1 MTLRLIAVLFA
12 SLMIAGCTTTQ
23 RSAQRA
29 AYTVTRANYTP
40 YTAPCYT
47 PQHDED
53 AAIENV
59 ILTQQTQAQTIPGA
73 ATHTVKPG
81 ETLWSISKMYNV
93 DLASLAKANSI
104 ADSRVIEKGQVLTI
118 PAAPRAISKPT
129 SFKPA
134 RAASF
139 AWPVRGAIISRFGE
153 NTDST
158 VNKGIDIRAEQG
170 RGVVAAKAGRVVY
183 CDSYF
188 KGFGQ
193 TVIIDHMDGYQTVYS
208 YNSDI
213 LVKVGD
219 MVRQNDVI
227 AKVGQS
233 GRAQEPMLH
242 FEIRCNGEPQDPIR
256 YLSN

>member
-1 MTLRLIAVLFA
+1 MTIRLMVALFA
-12 SLMIAGCTTTQ
+12 SMLIAGCATTQ
-23 RSAQRA
+23 RSAHRTA
-29 AYTVTRANYTP
+29 RANY
-40 YTAPCYT
+40 APCT
-47 PQHDED
+47 TARPAAPCADEV
-53 AAIENV
+53 V
-59 ILTQQTQAQTIPGA
+59 IDSVAMAVPGTSA
-73 ATHTVKPG
+73 ATAHTVKPG

-93 DLASLAKANSI
+93 DLDSLAKANSI
-104 ADSRVIEKGQVLTI
+104 TDARVIEKGQVLTI
-118 PAAPRAISKPT
+118 PAAPKASARPT

-134 RAASF
+134 KTASF
-139 AWPVRGAIISRFGE
+139 AWPVRGSIISRFGE
-153 NTDST
+153 NADAT
-158 VNKGIDIRAEQG
+158 VNKGLDIRAALGQD
-170 RGVVAAKAGRVVY
+170 VVAAKAGRVVY

-193 TVIIDHMDGYQTVYS
+193 TVIVDHMDGYQTVYS

-219 MVRQNDVI
+219 MVRQNEVI
-227 AKVGQS
+227 AKAGQS

>member
-1 MTLRLIAVLFA
+1 MLIRLIMVLFA
-12 SLMIAGCTTTQ
+12 SLLIAGCATTK
-23 RSAQRA
+23 RNVYRA
-29 AYTVTRANYTP
+29 TRTNYTP
-40 YTAPCYT
+40 YTAARPTAPCA
-47 PQHDED
+47 DEMV
-53 AAIENV
+53 IENV
-59 ILTQQTQAQTIPGA
+59 AMAETGTN
-73 ATHTVKPG
+73 ATVHTVKPG

-93 DLASLAKANSI
+93 DLDSLAKTNSI
-104 ADSRVIEKGQVLTI
+104 TDARVIEKGQVLTI
-118 PAAPRAISKPT
+118 PTAPKAPSRPT

-134 RAASF
+134 KTASF
-139 AWPVRGAIISRFGE
+139 AWPVRGTIISRFGE
-153 NTDST
+153 NTDAT
-158 VNKGIDIRAEQG
+158 INKGIDIRASHGQD
-170 RGVVAAKAGRVVY
+170 VVAAKDGRVVY

-193 TVIIDHMDGYQTVYS
+193 TVIVDHMDGYQTVYS

-213 LVKVGD
+213 IVKVGD
-219 MVRQNDVI
+219 MVRQNEVI

>member
-1 MTLRLIAVLFA
+1 MATRLMMVLFA
-12 SLMIAGCTTTQ
+12 SLLITGCTTTQ
-23 RSAQRA
+23 RTAHR
-29 AYTVTRANYTP
+29 TMRTNYAP
-40 YTAPCYT
+40 YTAARSTAPCA
-47 PQHDED
+47 DELV
-53 AAIENV
+53 IENV
-59 ILTQQTQAQTIPGA
+59 VMAQAQTVTGTT
-73 ATHTVKPG
+73 THTVKPG

-93 DLASLAKANSI
+93 GLDSLAAANSI
-104 ADSRVIEKGQVLTI
+104 TDARVIEKGQVLII
-118 PAAPRAISKPT
+118 PTAPKAPSRPT
-129 SFKPA
+129 SFIPA
-134 RAASF
+134 KTASF
-139 AWPVRGAIISRFGE
+139 AWPVKGSIISRFGE
-153 NTDST
+153 NTDGT
-158 VNKGIDIRAEQG
+158 VNKGIDIRASIGQD
-170 RGVVAAKAGRVVY
+170 VVAAKAGRVVY

-193 TVIIDHMDGYQTVYS
+193 TVIVDHTDGYQTVYS

-219 MVRQNDVI
+219 VVRQNEII